1 MHYLVLSVLVG
12 SVAAPIYWVQLEKIG
27 VSCQAERKAMFEA
40 IFSLLYL
47 KGMTLLVDR
56 EYIGKIWVKF
66 LKENKIHFVIRLRVG
81 DYFEDVN
88 TTKGK
93 DYRRMQGKCAS
104 KNHPVAGEKCI
115 HDRHPDDGVKRT
127 ARVKPGVI
135 LPRHRH
141 PAKSGEED
149 DLQQNRQPEYW
160 HRHHKN

>member
-1 MHYLVLSVLVG
+1 VHYLVLSVLVG

-104 KNHPVAGEKCI
+104 KNKLVKNQIFLDGEAYTI
-115 HDRHPDDGVKRT
+115 VM
-127 ARVKPGVI
+127 
-135 LPRHRH
+135 LPN
-141 PAKSGEED
+141 P
-149 DLQQNRQPEYW
+149 
-160 HRHHKN
+160 